1 MATTRLRIAKQLQT
15 STTAASV
22 MVSNS
27 SSEAEWLAPSTG
39 ADRILFYDDSASAWA
54 NLTVGTN
61 LSITGTTLN
70 ASAGAGGY
78 TEIQEEGSAL
88 TARSKIN
95 FVGDGFTASDDA
107 GNTRTNVTLDA
118 TLNALASYNTNGF
131 LVQTAADTFAGR
143 SLTAPAAG
151 ITISNNDGVSG
162 NPTFALA
169 NDLAALEGL
178 SSTGIAVRTAADT
191 WAQRTI
197 TGTTNRITV
206 TNGDGVS
213 GNPTL
218 DVGSEVAILSENE
231 TVSGS
236 WTFSNNVVLN
246 GTPSLTTHAVNKGYV
261 DGLLNGLSW
270 KDSVRVATT
279 TAGTLATSFENGDVI
294 DGITLATNDRIL
306 IKNQAAPAENGIYI
320 VNASGAPTRATD
332 MDAWSEVPA
341 TAVFVEVGT
350 TNADTGWVCT
360 SDAGGTLGT
369 TAITFVKFTSASG
382 VIDGSG
388 ATNKVAFWSDADTL
402 TSDTNFHYASNQLAI
417 GVSAP
422 AANAVLTTRGTTSSN
437 VNNFGLHHTNSSG
450 TRRATISDAGE
461 LILEDSLADTVT
473 INPDGITTTG
483 SYSINM
489 NATGSSTA
497 LTLYSAATDFDAIL
511 LKSGTNSAGGI
522 HISTNRTVSGKIL
535 TVSPQNN
542 LTDALGVY
550 TNTEFTSTFAPTSG
564 TATHAGVK
572 LSETINQTGG
582 ASGIT
587 RGLWVSPTLTAAA
600 DYRALEITS
609 SASHYALYTT
619 AGRVRFDLGS
629 DATGDLFTRG
639 SSGYLE
645 RIAAGTS
652 GYALISNGAGSVP
665 TWQAI
670 SSGTVTRAFVEGSTS
685 STIDLDAN
693 SGVVKDVDGNNVAF
707 TVPSDKNKFFV
718 YRNGQKLAET
728 GTLTTRDYSVNT
740 STHVLTLSTALA
752 TDEILEVVKI
762 V

>member
-39 ADRILFYDDSASAWA
+39 ADRILFYDDSAGAWA
-54 NLTVGTN
+54 NLTIGTN
-61 LSITGTTLN
+61 LSITGTTIN

-78 TEIQEEGSAL
+78 SEVQEEGTPL
-88 TARSKIN
+88 TARTKIN
-95 FVGDGFTASDDA
+95 FVGAGFTAADDA

-178 SSTGIAVRTAADT
+178 ASTGIAVRTAADT

-218 DVGSEVAILSENE
+218 DVGSDIAVLSENE

-279 TAGTLATSFENGDVI
+279 AAGTLATSFENGDVI

-382 VIDGSG
+382 AIDGSG
-388 ATNKVAFWSDADTL
+388 AANKVALWSDADTL
-402 TSDTNFHYASNQLAI
+402 TSDTNFHYASGQLAV
-417 GVSAP
+417 GTSSP
-422 AANAVLTTRGTTSSN
+422 NASTVATIRGTGTSVTTYS
-437 VNNFGLHHTNSSG
+437 LALQNSSG
-450 TRRATISDAGE
+450 TNHIRFRDDGAVVFATSTIADQSISHNSTSSE
-461 LILEDSLADTVT
+461 FILSHGGA
-473 INPDGITTTG
+473 
-483 SYSINM
+483 
-489 NATGSSTA
+489 
-497 LTLYSAATDFDAIL
+497 
-511 LKSGTNSAGGI
+511 SGTGFRVQSSGTGISLLVASNNSAPTSPAI
-522 HISTNRTVSGKIL
+522 YVVPL
-535 TVSPQNN
+535 T
-542 LTDALGVY
+542 TK
-550 TNTEFTSTFAPTSG
+550 TNTSGNSILAEVQDAFAPTSG
-564 TATHAGVK
+564 TATNTSFYVDG
-572 LSETINQTGG
+572 TINQTGG
-582 ASGIT
+582 ANGIT
-587 RGLWVSPTLTAAA
+587 RGIRVNQTLTAAA
-600 DYRALEITS
+600 DYRGLEITS

-629 DATGDLFTRG
+629 DATGDLFARG

-652 GYALISNGAGSVP
+652 GYALISNGAGAVP

-693 SGVVKDVDGNNVAF
+693 IGVVKDVDGTNVAF
-707 TVPSDKNKFFV
+707 TVPADKNKFFV